1 MTTITFIDQLGHKHV
16 LQGQTGQTLME
27 VAVRNGV
34 PGILA
39 ECGGACACGT
49 CHIYFDEAFAEKVDQ
64 RSDMEEAMLEFGFEV
79 EENSRLSCQIKVSDA
94 LDGVVLR
101 VPVSSDA

>member
-1 MTTITFIDQLGHKHV
+1 MTTITFIDQGGKEHV
-16 LQGQTGQTLME
+16 LQGENGQTIME
-27 VAVRNGV
+27 LAVANGV

-49 CHIYFDEAFAEKVDQ
+49 CHIYFDQAYADKVDD
-64 RSDMEEAMLEFGFEV
+64 RDDMEEAMLEFGFEV
-79 EENSRLSCQIKVSDA
+79 DERSRLSCQIQVSEA
-94 LDGVVLR
+94 LDGIVIR